1 LTYIISY
8 FDTYDCTHNG
18 DESPKDSSYI
28 IGEEYVCCFCRK
40 NQLHGRVS
48 QL

>member
-18 DESPKDSSYI
+18 DKPPKDCVMFNISM
-28 IGEEYVCCFCRK
+28 
-40 NQLHGRVS
+40 L
-48 QL
+48 